1 MFSYHYIPFLQHEPE
16 FDSST
21 ACRKLTTSSQGPIYR
36 VILSPHRITCS
47 ERVRAIPEHLARSA
61 VCSSILEHTSRL
73 VGRSV
78 DVGTNLLGPDAF
90 RCLLNWAIALVT
102 QHGLLYAKTI
112 AQNYQRASQL
122 SQSDHSR
129 TYLVSDERILI
140 QYDNVSPT
148 TV

>member
-1 MFSYHYIPFLQHEPE
+1 MFSYHYMPFLQHEPE

-90 RCLLNWAIALVT
+90 RSLLNWSHNMVCYT
-102 QHGLLYAKTI
+102 RKLLLKTI
-112 AQNYQRASQL
+112 SVPHNYHRVITRAP
-122 SQSDHSR
+122 
-129 TYLVSDERILI
+129 VSSLTSE
-140 QYDNVSPT
+140 S
-148 TV
+148 